1 MHDHSPPSI
10 GHWAM
15 VRALLT
21 ILLFNALALGIFIAS
36 YLAYVRRPHPASF
49 ILCMVMPLLLLLLLA
64 LQNRQRRRLGLTW
77 ADIGFHQPQRSMWQ
91 LLWQIPA
98 ALLLLVLAYKT
109 CLLMIEPLPDDPI
122 FKPLAPWWFFAASA
136 ALLIPLTEEI
146 AFRGLFFYYLQARC
160 GYWGLLG
167 WSSLL
172 FALGHMGPGLLP
184 LLPYYLLLG
193 LLFGL
198 IRLHHHNLWASVALH
213 TVVNLGVVLFTLLG
227 VY

>member
-15 VRALLT
+15 VRALLAV
-21 ILLFNALALGIFIAS
+21 LLFNALALGIFIAS
-36 YLAYVRRPHPASF
+36 YLAYARRPHPASF

-98 ALLLLVLAYKT
+98 ALLLLVLAYKA

-122 FKPLAPWWFFAASA
+122 FKPLAPWWFFAVSA

-146 AFRGLFFYYLQARC
+146 AFRGLFSTICKRAAAI
-160 GYWGLLG
+160 GDYWAGR
-167 WSSLL
+167 
-172 FALGHMGPGLLP
+172 HC
-184 LLPYYLLLG
+184 YLLSAIWDPAFCRYCPITCSWVCSL
-193 LLFGL
+193 
-198 IRLHHHNLWASVALH
+198 V
-213 TVVNLGVVLFTLLG
+213 
-227 VY
+227 

>member
-1 MHDHSPPSI
+1 
-10 GHWAM
+10 
-15 VRALLT
+15 
-21 ILLFNALALGIFIAS
+21 
-36 YLAYVRRPHPASF
+36 
-49 ILCMVMPLLLLLLLA
+49 
-64 LQNRQRRRLGLTW
+64 
-77 ADIGFHQPQRSMWQ
+77 MWQ

-122 FKPLAPWWFFAASA
+122 FKPLAPWWFFAVSA

-213 TVVNLGVVLFTLLG
+213 TAVNLGVVLFTLLG